1 MNVTNYVFYEVFDQ
15 GSVPN
20 EETNDSNQDQD

>member
-1 MNVTNYVFYEVFDQ
+1 VSDQ

-20 EETNDSNQDQD
+20 EETNDSDQYQDW